1 MNELLTTS
9 QAAKF
14 LGVSTAT
21 VYRMEKQG
29 LIESRRTPGGQRRFL
44 KVDLEEY
51 IEQSKSIQAP
61 QNPSQYKKT
70 TLLKEQL
77 QLFGSEPSVSSID
90 HRENQ
95 TRIRTQLQK
104 SHQNF
109 QEEYAF
115 GEIVKNWLSEWEF
128 RGKNT
133 KTYTHG
139 FHTYPAMFIPQV
151 ARKLLLE
158 FSQPGDTV
166 ADIFC
171 GSGTTLV
178 EAMMLKRNAI
188 GIELNP
194 LACLITRAKTTPID
208 PERLIQAYQQ
218 ITDHYIQNPNR
229 PISFP
234 ETSNID
240 YWFSP
245 EAISQLNALKQAIL
259 KLENQA
265 LIDFFFVAFSEIVRK
280 ISFTKNGEFK
290 LVRDKNKVANGVD
303 LDTFSAFSEVAQ
315 NNIVAMQSFY
325 IDSSRDV
332 NVRII
337 HGDST
342 QDLDLPDESVDF
354 ILTSP
359 PYGDSRSTVAY
370 GQFSR
375 LSAQWLDMLPQNK
388 KDIDRDL
395 LGGNKN
401 GDLNAAVI
409 MNSDLLKQSVQLIA
423 EQDEQRA
430 REVASFYQDLQCT
443 FERAS
448 RLLKRDKYL
457 IVVIGNRTVKGI
469 NLKTDLIIAD
479 LCHYLGFTTHGIL
492 YRNIPNKRMP
502 MENSPTNVRG
512 VKAKT
517 MHRESIV
524 ILKKGI

>member
-1 MNELLTTS
+1 MNELFTTS

-21 VYRMEKQG
+21 VYRMEKKG
-29 LIESRRTPGGQRRFL
+29 FIESRRTPGGQRRFL
-44 KVDLEEY
+44 KTDLEKY
-51 IEQSKSIQAP
+51 LEQSKSIQAP

-70 TLLKEQL
+70 ILLKDQL
-77 QLFGSEPSVSSID
+77 QLFGNAPSVLQPD
-90 HRENQ
+90 NKVDL
-95 TRIRTQLQK
+95 TRTRNKLQNLR
-104 SHQNF
+104 QNY

-115 GEIVKNWLSEWEF
+115 EKITKNWLSEWEF

-178 EAMMLKRNAI
+178 EAMMLERNAI

-194 LACLITRAKTTPID
+194 LACLITRAKTTPIEPD
-208 PERLIQAYQQ
+208 RLVQAYQQ
-218 ITDHYIQNPNR
+218 ITDHYKKNPMQ
-229 PISFP
+229 PITFP
-234 ETSNID
+234 KASNMD

-245 EAISQLNALKQAIL
+245 EAMGELNALKQAIL
-259 KLENQA
+259 KIENQVMV
-265 LIDFFFVAFSEIVRK
+265 DFFFVAFSEIVRK

-290 LVRDKNKVANGVD
+290 LVRDKNKVANGTD
-303 LDTFSAFSEVAQ
+303 LDTISAFGEVAQ
-315 NNIVAMQSFY
+315 NNIAAMRSFCL
-325 IDSSRDV
+325 DSSPDV

-342 QDLDLPDESVDF
+342 RDLDLPDESIDF

-375 LSAQWLDMLPQNK
+375 LSAQWLDMLPQDK

-401 GDLNAAVI
+401 GDLNSAVT
-409 MNSDLLKQSVQLIA
+409 MHSDLLKQSLQLIA
-423 EQDEQRA
+423 EQNERRA

-443 FERAS
+443 FECAS
-448 RLLKRDKYL
+448 RLLKRDKYF

-479 LCHYLGFTTHGIL
+479 MCHSLGFTTNGIL

-524 ILKKGI
+524 IMKKGI

>member
-1 MNELLTTS
+1 MDELFTTS
-9 QAAKF
+9 QAAKC
-14 LGVSTAT
+14 LGVSAAT
-21 VYRMEKQG
+21 VYRMEKKG
-29 LIESRRTPGGQRRFL
+29 LIESRRTPGGQRRFPQ
-44 KVDLEEY
+44 KDLEKY
-51 IEQSKSIQAP
+51 LEQSKSIQAP

-70 TLLKEQL
+70 TILKEQL
-77 QLFGSEPSVSSID
+77 PLFANSPSVSLFD
-90 HRENQ
+90 RKDNLTQ
-95 TRIRTQLQK
+95 IRTKLHK
-104 SHQNF
+104 SRQHYN
-109 QEEYAF
+109 EEYAF
-115 GEIVKNWLSEWEF
+115 DEVVKNWLREWEF

-158 FSQPGDTV
+158 FSHPGDTV

-178 EAMMLKRNAI
+178 EAMMLQRNAI

-194 LACLITRAKTTPID
+194 LACLVTRAKTTPIE
-208 PERLIQAYQQ
+208 PELLVKAYQQ
-218 ITDHYIQNPNR
+218 ITDHYAKNPVQ
-229 PISFP
+229 PIAFP
-234 ETSNID
+234 KVSNMD

-245 EAISQLNALKQAIL
+245 EAMGELNALKQAIVNT
-259 KLENQA
+259 ENQA
-265 LIDFFFVAFSEIVRK
+265 LIDFFYVAFSEIVRK
-280 ISFTKNGEFK
+280 ISYTKNGEFK

-303 LDTFSAFSEVAQ
+303 LDTISAFGEVAQ
-315 NNIVAMQSFY
+315 NNIAAMRSFCL
-325 IDSSRDV
+325 DSSPNV

-342 QDLDLPDESVDF
+342 QNLDLPDESVDF

-375 LSAQWLDMLPQNK
+375 LSAQWLDMLPQDK
-388 KDIDRDL
+388 KDIDRTL

-401 GDLNAAVI
+401 GNLNAAI
-409 MNSDLLKQSVQLIA
+409 NMHSDVLKQSLQLIA
-423 EQDEQRA
+423 EQDEARA
-430 REVASFYQDLQCT
+430 REVASFYQDLHCA

-448 RLLKRDKYL
+448 RLLKPDKYF
-457 IVVIGNRTVKGI
+457 IIVIGNRTVKGI
-469 NLKTDLIIAD
+469 NLKSDLIIAD
-479 LCHYLGFTTHGIL
+479 LCQALGFTTHGIL

-524 ILKKGI
+524 IMKKGI

>member
-1 MNELLTTS
+1 MSELLTTS

-21 VYRMEKQG
+21 IYRMEKRG

-44 KVDLEEY
+44 KTDLEEY

-61 QNPSQYKKT
+61 QNPSQYKRT
-70 TLLKEQL
+70 TLLREQF
-77 QLFGSEPSVSSID
+77 QLFGGESSPSD

-95 TRIRTQLQK
+95 TRIRTKLEK

-115 GEIVKNWLSEWEF
+115 DEIAKNWLSEWEF

-139 FHTYPAMFIPQV
+139 LHTYPAMFIPQV

-158 FSQPGDTV
+158 FSHPGDTV

-178 EAMMLKRNAI
+178 EAMMLQRNAI

-194 LACLITRAKTTPID
+194 LACLITRAKTTPIE

-218 ITDHYIQNPNR
+218 ITDHYTKNPNQ
-229 PISFP
+229 PISFSKA
-234 ETSNID
+234 SNID

-245 EAISQLNALKQAIL
+245 EAIGQLNALKQAIL
-259 KLENQA
+259 KIENQD

-315 NNIVAMQSFY
+315 NNIVAMKSFY
-325 IDSSRDV
+325 LDSSRDV

-375 LSAQWLDMLPQNK
+375 LSAQWLNMLPQNK

-517 MHRESIV
+517 IHRESIV
-524 ILKKGI
+524 IMKKEV